1 MIMNKTNVLWVFLFG
16 IFLCVPPMCKA
27 QVSYWDGSVSQWTQ
41 GAGTEDSPYLLTSAQ
56 NLAYLA
62 SSVNNGLSYAGTYFK
77 LTTDVDLQ
85 SLPWTPIG
93 AVWTFYGYPERCF
106 KGVFDGDNH
115 LVDHLY
121 ASNCSF
127 GGLFGVVGAATIRNV
142 RVNATVGA
150 TTWTGYGWSSSS
162 AGVVSFIY
170 NNTDSIPTRIENC
183 HCSGNISTAFSNTGI
198 YNLSVGGIV
207 GGMTECPILIMEN
220 CTNNA
225 SLSTNTANN
234 VKVGGLL
241 GGYDADG
248 VIQISNCHNFG
259 SINVHGGSESKVG
272 GIAGYI
278 SPTLLDTSYVVCCS
292 NSGEISVN
300 AYYGYVGGIVGYS
313 FGHTWNQIVVDKCF
327 NQGGIH
333 QLAGYPEIGGI
344 IGVSRYG
351 RIHNCFN
358 TGSLSGYDVGGI
370 TGANFYDT
378 VRNCYNTGIL
388 SGQNSGGISASSNFG
403 GDPEYGS
410 PVVLNSY
417 YLNTCGGS
425 VNSPLA
431 LTDSVMKSVPFTD
444 TLNTD
449 SVVYVPSPALEV
461 NDGYPVFGSFPPV
474 VMTLSAG
481 NITTTSAILRGYAS
495 EMPAMAGFRYREAS
509 SSAWTELPVPADTLF
524 QYALIGLQSG
534 STYYYQSFVQI
545 NGILHY
551 GQERSFHPIACDLQL
566 MISLTDSGVCQGDS
580 AMAYVNVSS
589 DNSDV
594 FSFLWDTGE
603 TTDSLYVGDDLPHV
617 VTVIDS
623 FGCIV
628 SDTVLLNVWP
638 TFSTEF
644 TISISDSCLFWNDQ
658 IYCQTGDYTQV
669 FQTVHGCDSVVTMH
683 LTVSVGVDH
692 HQEDSR
698 FYVYPNPTV
707 GRIALLQES
716 DDAEWGEVKVQ
727 VLDNWGR
734 LLQTIAINKECS
746 EIDLSS
752 YSAGYYLLLIV
763 NTGQTIKIIKQ

>member
-1 MIMNKTNVLWVFLFG
+1 MKKCYLFFLSL
-16 IFLCVPPMCKA
+16 IVVFLCVSMACEA
-27 QVSYWDGSVSQWTQ
+27 QVSTWDGSASQWTQ
-41 GAGTEDSPYLLTSAQ
+41 GLGTEDSPYLLTSAQ

-62 SSVNNGLSYAGTYFK
+62 NSVNNGQSYAGVYFK

-85 SLPWTPIG
+85 SLSWTPIG
-93 AVWTFYGYPERCF
+93 AVWTLYGYSERCF

-115 LVDHLY
+115 LVDNLY
-121 ASNCSF
+121 AYNCSF

-150 TTWTGYGWSSSS
+150 TTWTGYGYSSSS

-183 HCSGNISTAFSNTGI
+183 HCKGNISTAFSNTGI
-198 YNLSVGGIV
+198 YNLSVGGVV
-207 GGMTECPILIMEN
+207 GGMMECPILIMEN

-225 SLSTNTANN
+225 SLSTNTSNR

-241 GGYDADG
+241 GGFEADG

-272 GIAGYI
+272 GIVGFV

-300 AYYGYVGGIVGYS
+300 VYSGDVGGIVGYS

-333 QLAGYPEIGGI
+333 KLSGYPTVGGI

-358 TGSLSGYDVGGI
+358 TGSLSGYYVGGI
-370 TGANFYDT
+370 TAGNFYDT

-388 SGQNSGGISASSNFG
+388 SGQNPGGISASSNFG
-403 GDPEYGS
+403 GNPEYGS

-425 VNSPLA
+425 VNSSLA
-431 LTDSVMKSVPFTD
+431 LTDSVMKSLSFSD

-449 SVVYVPSPALEV
+449 STVYVPSPASDV
-461 NDGYPVFGSFPPV
+461 NDGYPVFGTFPPV

-481 NITTTSAILRGYAS
+481 NITTSSAILRGYAS
-495 EMPAMAGFRYREAS
+495 EMPAIAGFRYRETS
-509 SSAWTELPVPADTLF
+509 SSVWTGVSVPADTLF
-524 QYALIGLQSG
+524 QYALAGLQSG
-534 STYYYQSFVQI
+534 STYIYQSFSKF
-545 NGILHY
+545 NGVVRY
-551 GQERSFHPIACDLQL
+551 GQERTFHPIACDLQL
-566 MISLTDSGVCQGDS
+566 TMNLSDSNICQGDS
-580 AMAYVNVSS
+580 VLVSAMVSS

-594 FSFLWDTGE
+594 FTFLWNTGE
-603 TTDSLYVGDDLPHV
+603 ITESIMVGDDLPHILT
-617 VTVIDS
+617 VTDIY
-623 FGCIV
+623 GCTV
-628 SDTVLLNVWP
+628 FDTITLNVWQ

-644 TISISDSCLFWNDQ
+644 TISTSDSCCYWNDQ
-658 IYCQTGDYTQV
+658 NYCQTGDYVQV

-683 LTVSVGVDH
+683 LTVSVGV
-692 HQEDSR
+692 EECNR
-698 FYVYPNPTV
+698 NNAYRIFPNPTD
-707 GRIALLQES
+707 GRVVLQLETDVVEWRGVDILLF
-716 DDAEWGEVKVQ
+716 DK
-727 VLDNWGR
+727 WGR
-734 LLQTIAINKECS
+734 LLHTITMNGERM

-752 YSAGYYLLLIV
+752 YPAGCYLLKVV
-763 NTGQTIKIIKQ
+763 NTGQTLKVVKL